1 MEPDYISKVGV
12 FPIPYI
18 YLFYFFFSFFN
29 MFNVYFFDKYFI
41 LTNIT
46 IFFFLL
52 QMPPDILRYILV
64 NVVKEDGDV
73 AFFRLSLT
81 CWLFHGVV
89 CEASFRKEAHFAWL
103 DSKLFNSYIFTSTQF
118 FLFYTTHCV

>member
-46 IFFFLL
+46 IVFFLL

>member
-29 MFNVYFFDKYFI
+29 MFNVHFFDKYFI

-46 IFFFLL
+46 IFF
-52 QMPPDILRYILV
+52 
-64 NVVKEDGDV
+64 
-73 AFFRLSLT
+73 
-81 CWLFHGVV
+81 
-89 CEASFRKEAHFAWL
+89 SFTDA
-103 DSKLFNSYIFTSTQF
+103 T
-118 FLFYTTHCV
+118 